1 VVEDYSHSLV
11 EELVKLSEELE
22 FMIFEDRKFADIGE
36 WKLRQAMFLD
46 RSSLPSRYLFVP
58 YV

>member
-11 EELVKLSEELE
+11 EELGKLSEELE

-36 WKLRQAMFLD
+36 IYKAYLMVGLR
-46 RSSLPSRYLFVP
+46 
-58 YV
+58 

>member
-22 FMIFEDRKFADIGE
+22 FMIFEDRKFADIG
-36 WKLRQAMFLD
+36 KIHQAHLIVE
-46 RSSLPSRYLFVP
+46 SR
-58 YV
+58 